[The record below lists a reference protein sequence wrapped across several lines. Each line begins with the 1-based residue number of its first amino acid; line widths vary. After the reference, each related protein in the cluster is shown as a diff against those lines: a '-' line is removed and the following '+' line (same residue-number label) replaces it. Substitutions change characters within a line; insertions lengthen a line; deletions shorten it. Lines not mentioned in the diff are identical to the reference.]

1 VIGAAAPQRQKQL
14 FTVAARPRVLQEYRV
29 AATPYRAKP
38 TYILLFRHWPL
49 PYPKGRTL
57 SGGGMSRTAAL
68 IVAGGSGSR
77 VGDGLSKQY
86 RPVAGV
92 PMLRR
97 SIETFLACP
106 TVTSV
111 QVVVGA
117 NHAAAYNR
125 ATAGLLLCDAAVGGD
140 TRQESV
146 RRGLEALSGDSPD
159 FILIHDAARPLVSTM
174 LIEAVAAA
182 LSSGAEAVLP
192 LLPVPDSLRC
202 MQDGHVGSSLP
213 REGVCRAQTPQGFAF
228 AAIRDAHERFAGSNA
243 TDDISLAER
252 AGLAIAAVAG
262 EEINF
267 KITTAQD
274 FDMAERLLAG
284 STETRTGMGFDVHR
298 FVAGDHLWL
307 CGVRIPH
314 THALQGH
321 SDADAG
327 LHALTDAILGALAA
341 GDIGQHFPPS
351 DERWRGAPSR
361 QFLEHAAELVRTAGG
376 AILHSDVTVIC
387 ERPKLAP
394 YRDAMRACIADI
406 LHTDVSRV
414 SVKATTSDGLGFT
427 GRGEGIGAQA
437 VATIRLPRL

>member
-1 VIGAAAPQRQKQL
+1 
-14 FTVAARPRVLQEYRV
+14 
-29 AATPYRAKP
+29 
-38 TYILLFRHWPL
+38 
-49 PYPKGRTL
+49 
-57 SGGGMSRTAAL
+57 MSRTAAL

-77 VGDGLSKQY
+77 VGDGLPKQY

-97 SIETFLACP
+97 SVETFLACP
-106 TVTSV
+106 TIASV
-111 QVVVGA
+111 QVVIGDE
-117 NHAAAYNR
+117 HAASYEE
-125 ATAGLLLCDAAVGGD
+125 ATTGLLLSDAVIGGGA
-140 TRQESV
+140 RQESV
-146 RRGLEALSGDSPD
+146 RRGLAALSNNPPD
-159 FILIHDAARPLVSTM
+159 FILIHDAARPLVSAT
-174 LIEAVAAA
+174 LIETVAAA
-182 LSSGAEAVLP
+182 LKRGAKAVLP
-192 LLPVPDSLRC
+192 LLPIPDSLRR
-202 MQDGHVGSSLP
+202 MQQGHVGSSLP
-213 REGVCRAQTPQGFAF
+213 REGVCRAQTPQGFDF
-228 AAIRDAHERFAGSNA
+228 AAIRDAHERFAGSHA

-284 STETRTGMGFDVHR
+284 STEARTGMGFDVHR

-314 THALQGH
+314 THALAGH

-327 LHALTDAILGALAA
+327 LHALTDALLGALAA

-351 DERWRGAPSR
+351 DERWRGMPSR
-361 QFLEHAAELVRTAGG
+361 RFLEHAAKLMRDAGG
-376 AILHSDVTVIC
+376 MIVHCDVTVIS

-414 SVKATTSDGLGFT
+414 SVKATTTDGLGFT
-427 GRGEGIGAQA
+427 GRGEGLAAQA

>member
-1 VIGAAAPQRQKQL
+1 
-14 FTVAARPRVLQEYRV
+14 
-29 AATPYRAKP
+29 
-38 TYILLFRHWPL
+38 
-49 PYPKGRTL
+49 
-57 SGGGMSRTAAL
+57 MSRTAAL

-77 VGDGLSKQY
+77 VGDGLPKQY

-97 SIETFLACP
+97 SVETFLACP
-106 TVTSV
+106 TIISV
-111 QVVVGA
+111 QVVIGVD
-117 NHAAAYNR
+117 HAASYEQAI
-125 ATAGLLLCDAAVGGD
+125 AGLLLSDAVIGGD

-146 RRGLEALSGDSPD
+146 RRGLDGLSNDPPD
-159 FILIHDAARPLVSTM
+159 FILIHDAARPLVTAT
-174 LIEAVAAA
+174 LIETVAAA
-182 LSSGAEAVLP
+182 LKSGAEAVLP
-192 LLPVPDSLRC
+192 LLPVPDSLRR
-202 MQDGHVGSSLP
+202 MQDGDVGPSLL

-228 AAIRDAHERFAGSNA
+228 AAIRGAHERFAGSNA

-252 AGLAIAAVAG
+252 AGLTIAAVGG

-284 STETRTGMGFDVHR
+284 NTSTRTGMGFDVHR

-321 SDADAG
+321 SDADAA
-327 LHALTDAILGALAA
+327 LHALTDAILGALVA

-351 DERWRGAPSR
+351 DERWRDAPSR
-361 QFLEHAAELVRTAGG
+361 RFLERADELVRNAGG
-376 AILHSDVTVIC
+376 VIVHCDVTVIC

-394 YRDAMRACIADI
+394 HRDAMRATIADI

-414 SVKATTSDGLGFT
+414 SVKATTTEGLGFT
-427 GRGEGIGAQA
+427 GRGEGLAAQA
-437 VATIRLPRL
+437 VATIRSPRP

>member
-1 VIGAAAPQRQKQL
+1 
-14 FTVAARPRVLQEYRV
+14 
-29 AATPYRAKP
+29 
-38 TYILLFRHWPL
+38 
-49 PYPKGRTL
+49 
-57 SGGGMSRTAAL
+57 
-68 IVAGGSGSR
+68 
-77 VGDGLSKQY
+77 
-86 RPVAGV
+86 
-92 PMLRR
+92 MLRR
-97 SIETFLACP
+97 SVETFLACP
-106 TVTSV
+106 TITSV
-111 QVVVGA
+111 QVVIGDD
-117 NHAAAYNR
+117 HATSYEQ
-125 ATAGLLLCDAAVGGD
+125 ATTGLLLSDPVIGGG

-146 RRGLEALSGDSPD
+146 RRGLNALSNDPPD
-159 FILIHDAARPLVSTM
+159 FILIHDAARPLVSAT

-182 LSSGAEAVLP
+182 LKSGAEAVLP
-192 LLPVPDSLRC
+192 LLAVPDSLRR
-202 MQDGHVGSSLP
+202 MQEGHVGSSLP

-228 AAIRDAHERFAGSNA
+228 TVIREAHERFAGGNA

-262 EEINF
+262 EESNL

-298 FVAGDHLWL
+298 FIAGDHLWL

-314 THALQGH
+314 THGLEGH

-327 LHALTDAILGALAA
+327 LHALTDALLGALAA

-361 QFLEHAAELVRTAGG
+361 RFLEHAAKLVRDAGG
-376 AILHSDVTVIC
+376 AILHCDVTVIS

-406 LHTDVSRV
+406 LRTDVSRV
-414 SVKATTSDGLGFT
+414 SVKATTSEGLGFT
-427 GRGEGIGAQA
+427 GRGEGLAAQA
-437 VATIRLPRL
+437 VATIRSPRP